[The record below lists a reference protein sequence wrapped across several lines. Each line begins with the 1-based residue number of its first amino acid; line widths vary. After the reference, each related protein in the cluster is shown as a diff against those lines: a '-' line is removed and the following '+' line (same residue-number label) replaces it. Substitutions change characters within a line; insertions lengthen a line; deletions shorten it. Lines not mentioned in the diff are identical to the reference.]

1 MSLCLYFEVFGWY
14 GMGFLFI
21 IVLESVIMIEMIV
34 MMKLNYLSFFF
45 VDMLVIV

>member
-1 MSLCLYFEVFGWY
+1 
-14 GMGFLFI
+14 MGFLFI